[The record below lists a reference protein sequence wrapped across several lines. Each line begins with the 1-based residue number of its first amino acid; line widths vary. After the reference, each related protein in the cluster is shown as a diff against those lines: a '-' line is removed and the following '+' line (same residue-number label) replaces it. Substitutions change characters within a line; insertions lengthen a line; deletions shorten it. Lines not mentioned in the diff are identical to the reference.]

1 MHMHKHSGLPL
12 LYGKQY
18 MPDENKK
25 TPPGAKCPGGAAAD
39 KKERDIRPR
48 YCTAP
53 SRVLAINK
61 NGFER
66 KLFSCPPRML
76 EL

>member
-1 MHMHKHSGLPL
+1 MHLHKHSGLPT

-18 MPDENKK
+18 ASNENKK
-25 TPPGAKCPGGAAAD
+25 TPPATKCPGGAVTG

-53 SRVLAINK
+53 SRVFSNK
-61 NGFER
+61 
-66 KLFSCPPRML
+66 
-76 EL
+76 

>member
-25 TPPGAKCPGGAAAD
+25 RLREQNVPEAQRQTKKNATSGRAIAPP
-39 KKERDIRPR
+39 R
-48 YCTAP
+48 
-53 SRVLAINK
+53 RVSLAINK